1 MLTKDFTSEMLLLG
15 YLPNDMSGLIVVYK
29 ENDVDLTRLAQV
41 SMKEEFTMNTNFS
54 SAKDVPEDDK
64 RKICEACYKLA
75 ITPLDERK
83 KDRK

>member
-1 MLTKDFTSEMLLLG
+1 MLTKDFVSEMLLLG
-15 YLPNDMSGLIVVYK
+15 YWVNDMGGLITVHK
-29 ENDVDLTRLAQV
+29 INGSDSARIAQV
-41 SMKEEFTMNTNFS
+41 SNKEEFKMNTNFS

-75 ITPLDERK
+75 STPLDERK